1 MTSLLELKHLKKYYP
16 IYGGVFKRRVASVR
30 AVDDVSLRVEK
41 GECFGLV
48 GESGCGKTTLGK
60 TVLRLLRP
68 DAGSIYFGVP
78 SNVTEQIDALAKKD
92 PRSSALRRLRRKYDI
107 STYMGL
113 DLRRLRRRMQIVY
126 QDPTTSLD
134 PRMLVKDVVAESLH
148 AQGIAKGEEARKMV
162 MEILERVGMSERALF
177 RFPHEF
183 SGGQRQRIAVARALA
198 VDPDFIVLDEPTSF
212 LDVSVQAQVLDLLRD
227 LQKDLELTYIFISHN
242 LSVVQ
247 YMSDRVGVM
256 YLGRLVED
264 AERDVLYKY
273 PEHPYS
279 YFLMEAIPIP
289 DPQYKKTARLLSGDV
304 PSPVNIPPGCRF
316 HPRCPYAT
324 ERCKNGEV
332 PYYTGSGPMHH
343 VACHYE
349 VKFEDGTSTLRVGA
363 A

>member
-1 MTSLLELKHLKKYYP
+1 LPEEILAVQDLKTWFPIKAGLLQKTVGH
-16 IYGGVFKRRVASVR
+16 VR
-30 AVDDVSLRVEK
+30 AVDGVSLSVKR
-41 GECFGLV
+41 GETYGLV
-48 GESGCGKTTLGK
+48 GESGSGKTTLGK
-60 TVLRLLRP
+60 SILRLINP
-68 DAGSIYFGVP
+68 TAGEVFFDGTD
-78 SNVTEQIDALAKKD
+78 VTKADKRELKA
-92 PRSSALRRLRRKYDI
+92 
-107 STYMGL
+107 
-113 DLRRLRRRMQIVY
+113 LRRRMQIIF
-126 QDPTTSLD
+126 QDPYASLD
-134 PRMLVKDVVAESLH
+134 PRETVGATLSEPMRIHKLVSTKSEAMNR
-148 AQGIAKGEEARKMV
+148 AKELLA
-162 MEILERVGMSERALF
+162 RVGLNEEHLF

-247 YMSDRVGVM
+247 YMSNRVGVM

-264 AERDVLYKY
+264 AESDVLYKY

-289 DPQYKKTARLLSGDV
+289 DPEFKKTPRLLSGDV

-324 ERCKNGEV
+324 ERCRSGEV
-332 PYYTGSGPMHH
+332 PFYIGSGPMHH

-349 VKFEDGTSTLRVGA
+349 IKFEDGTSTLRIGGA
-363 A
+363 